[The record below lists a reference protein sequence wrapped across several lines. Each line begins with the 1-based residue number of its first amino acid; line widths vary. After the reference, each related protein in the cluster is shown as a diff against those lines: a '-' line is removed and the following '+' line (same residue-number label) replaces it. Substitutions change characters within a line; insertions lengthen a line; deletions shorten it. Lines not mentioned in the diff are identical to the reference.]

1 MDMIVTLG
9 GVIYNTRHIVSFRKA
24 SNVPG
29 DIFIVLQLS
38 VKVGHETS
46 IKYDTEKERTDA
58 FKLLMS
64 CFDN

>member
-1 MDMIVTLG
+1 MDMIVALG

-29 DIFIVLQLS
+29 DIFIVLELS
-38 VKVGHETS
+38 SEVNHSTS
-46 IKYDTEKERTDA
+46 IKYSTEKERTNA